1 MNSCYS
7 FSLENTYQDYPALQF
22 LGEDIEYSLFDSIVD
37 TEASSMLP
45 MFYSDYC
52 TLLEFQEPDVQD
64 RSFEPE
70 TKPNLNQTPA
80 GEVLTY
86 TERQLKIKKYLE
98 KKRKRTWHK
107 KISYTCRKKVA
118 DQRIRIKGRFVSK
131 KLAETLSTQS
141 PVTII

>member
-7 FSLENTYQDYPALQF
+7 LLLESSCQDYPGLQF
-22 LGEDIEYSLFDSIVD
+22 LGEDLEYSLFDSILD

-45 MFYSDYC
+45 MFDSDYC
-52 TLLEFQEPDVQD
+52 TLLEFQEPEVKDYGLHM
-64 RSFEPE
+64 E
-70 TKPNLNQTPA
+70 TKPNLPQRLP

-86 TERQLKIKKYLE
+86 TGRQLKIKKYLE

-118 DQRIRIKGRFVSK
+118 DQRIRVKGRFVSK
-131 KLAETLSTQS
+131 KLAETLATQP
-141 PVTII
+141 PVSII